1 MPAAKEKIQAIKMVC
16 SEILAQVGVCHQT
29 DTHIPINMD
38 VILNAS
44 KILSKLQNY
53 REEFR
58 IFGVDID
65 KNRVSKILNEGG
77 DEFVLRLFIDKYK
90 DEFAIFGISVK
101 NNYIHYLDKKVITY
115 TNIVGI

>member
-44 KILSKLQNY
+44 KVLSKFQNY

-58 IFGVDID
+58 IFGVDIRND
-65 KNRVSKILNEGG
+65 GAMIYKGKFVIPLNLQYA
-77 DEFVLRLFIDKYK
+77 DYT
-90 DEFAIFGISVK
+90 
-101 NNYIHYLDKKVITY
+101 KKH
-115 TNIVGI
+115 